1 MVELVRTLY
10 NTAPAAYLEAQW
22 NPTPS
27 LRIVPGLRLD
37 YYHVVETDKFSYDPR
52 IAFRWELTPRM
63 ALKGAVGL
71 YHQLPNPQFL
81 DRVYGNPNLRLPWAD
96 QYQIGIERKLTDVD
110 ELTATLFYVR
120 RHDLP
125 VASVDHFSST
135 GQGRAY
141 GLELWLR
148 HHVTARFYGWLAYT
162 LSRSEVTTNLAEGVP
177 MIGGNNG
184 MPRNGGDLRW
194 RPGPFDQTHN
204 LIVVA
209 SYRFFRDWEA
219 GVSYRLVS
227 GTPRTPVVGSF
238 YDADF
243 GTYTRQ
249 LGAPGSARN
258 AIFSQLDVRIERR
271 FTFDRWV
278 FGIYLDIINAL
289 NSENAEGVLYDY
301 RSRESAALRGVPILP
316 ILGLRGRF

>member
-1 MVELVRTLY
+1 M
-10 NTAPAAYLEAQW
+10 
-22 NPTPS
+22 
-27 LRIVPGLRLD
+27 
-37 YYHVVETDKFSYDPR
+37 
-52 IAFRWELTPRM
+52 
-63 ALKGAVGL
+63 GL

-81 DRVYGNPNLRLPWAD
+81 DRVYGNPNLALPWAD
-96 QYQIGIERKLTDVD
+96 QYQIGVERKLTDVD
-110 ELTATLFYVR
+110 ELTATVFYVR

-204 LIVVA
+204 LIV
-209 SYRFFRDWEA
+209 
-219 GVSYRLVS
+219 G
-227 GTPRTPVVGSF
+227 
-238 YDADF
+238 
-243 GTYTRQ
+243 
-249 LGAPGSARN
+249 
-258 AIFSQLDVRIERR
+258 
-271 FTFDRWV
+271 
-278 FGIYLDIINAL
+278 
-289 NSENAEGVLYDY
+289 
-301 RSRESAALRGVPILP
+301 RELP
-316 ILGLRGRF
+316 LLP